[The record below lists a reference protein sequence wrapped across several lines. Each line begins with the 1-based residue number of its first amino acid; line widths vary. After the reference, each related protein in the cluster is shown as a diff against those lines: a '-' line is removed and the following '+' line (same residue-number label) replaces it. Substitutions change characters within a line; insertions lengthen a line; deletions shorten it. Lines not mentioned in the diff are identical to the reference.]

1 MSEMPRQTHSNILAD
16 KSRTAHG
23 QNEIHEMSQMRTEK
37 LAEESADERR
47 ITDYDEDEE
56 EEPVREKKPKKEK
69 RAKSGKNGELKPFL
83 FPAAF
88 LQGFLKVEEN

>member
-1 MSEMPRQTHSNILAD
+1 MP
-16 KSRTAHG
+16 
-23 QNEIHEMSQMRTEK
+23 QMRTEK

-56 EEPVREKKPKKEK
+56 EEPVKEKKPKKEK
-69 RAKSGKNGELKPFL
+69 KAKPGRNGELKPFL

-88 LQGFLKVEEN
+88 LQGFLKAEEN